1 MIYDLGVVSQEM
13 YAEGDNVSRVNRLTP
28 RQRRQ
33 VASLYGKAPKPMGTW
48 EPLPSLT
55 REETDV
61 ILKDFEQQTKLNK
74 ATQDHPEA
82 SSSWQLLDRDS
93 QGDTVTRRTSH
104 ETINYNVTKTNSG
117 IPRGVSSPSL
127 PQRTNNYSIQR
138 ANTEYVQTGHGPP
151 HSSSPHYHTQVHPHY
166 QSIQSTQQP
175 PSATEFRTSSN
186 NWTAPHLSVYEQQYP
201 QSMRAPS
208 PSNTIHTQQ
217 YGPAST
223 NNWTTT
229 YESSVSSQLHPAE
242 TRYHS
247 NTTVTQDRAPLPSC
261 TTTLNRAPSPIRSS
275 PQTTDYGAPLST
287 NWTRSSESVDY
298 HSTQLMPLHSMSSG
312 HSYSSQGDLPTP
324 SSTPYGVSQLS
335 SDMTSLGITL
345 NPSSIEDVSSVNYSL
360 LVVGVTGSGKSSAC
374 NFFIGND
381 VFNTAGGAIAITAKS
396 DAHAQNIMGKK
407 ILFIDTPGFGDEFAS
422 DEVRMAELG
431 RAILFAREGVNAIV
445 LCMDGSRRF
454 DSSIAQL
461 LKEFEVLGAFW
472 PYTFI
477 MYTHAADMGNTEEEQ
492 RCKIS
497 QWLGNPKC
505 PERMKWLFDKVC
517 YRSMTV
523 ESKQFRNSSG
533 YYQHKSQEL
542 LNMIETISAQNQH
555 QRYTNQ
561 FFQWAKRKYDQVKQ
575 QKLEHERKLEETQ
588 KNLQSYQSILTMMEG
603 DLRQKE
609 QEHTDYVTRQQQ
621 YINSLEAQ
629 LRSCREEDRMRIQ
642 RQRAEAQQQLTYR
655 AEDHQGFVS
664 SCGASRERMLARYD
678 EDSKQ
683 YREHEW
689 RSRQVALELFLDEL
703 RFELY
708 ASNRDRREL
717 NDKLVCMNAQLQKME
732 GGRLQP
738 QQKQDSSYKT
748 MAIEGAKFAAPYVF
762 RTICSLM

>member
-1 MIYDLGVVSQEM
+1 M
-13 YAEGDNVSRVNRLTP
+13 YAEGDNVNRVNRLTP

-61 ILKDFEQQTKLNK
+61 IIKEFEQQTKLNK
-74 ATQDHPEA
+74 ATPVLQDHPEA
-82 SSSWQLLDRDS
+82 SGSWQLLDREL
-93 QGDTVTRRTSH
+93 QGDTVTASTSH
-104 ETINYNVTKTNSG
+104 MTNSSSS
-117 IPRGVSSPSL
+117 IPRGMSSPSL
-127 PQRTNNYSIQR
+127 SQRTSNYSIQR
-138 ANTEYVQTGHGPP
+138 ARPVTEYVQTGYGPP
-151 HSSSPHYHTQVHPHY
+151 HSSSTHYHTQVYPHY

-175 PSATEFRTSSN
+175 PSPPEFRTSSN
-186 NWTAPHLSVYEQQYP
+186 NWTAPHLSVCDHGQQHP

-208 PSNTIHTQQ
+208 PKNIAHTQQ
-217 YGPAST
+217 YGPPLST
-223 NNWTTT
+223 NNWTS
-229 YESSVSSQLHPAE
+229 YETSVSSQLHPAE

-247 NTTVTQDRAPLPSC
+247 TVNQDRAPSPSC
-261 TTTLNRAPSPIRSS
+261 TTTLNRAPITSS
-275 PQTTDYGAPLST
+275 PWTTDYGTPSST

-298 HSTQLMPLHSMSSG
+298 HSTQLMPLHSTSSC
-312 HSYSSQGDLPTP
+312 HSYSSQGDYRTSSPT
-324 SSTPYGVSQLS
+324 SYGVSQLS
-335 SDMTSLGITL
+335 SDLTSLGITL
-345 NPSSIEDVSSVNYSL
+345 NPSSIEDVTNVDYSI

-374 NFFIGND
+374 NFFIGSN
-381 VFNTAGGAIAITAKS
+381 VFNTAGGAIAVTAKS
-396 DAHAQNIMGKK
+396 DAHVQNILGKK

-497 QWLGNPKC
+497 QWLSHPKC

-517 YRSMTV
+517 HRSMTV
-523 ESKQFRNSSG
+523 ESKQFRNISG
-533 YYQHKSQEL
+533 YYQHKSREL
-542 LNMIETISAQNQH
+542 LNMIETISVQNQH

-609 QEHTDYVTRQQQ
+609 QQHTDYVTRQQQ

-664 SCGASRERMLARYD
+664 SCDASRERTLTRYD
-678 EDSKQ
+678 EDSNQ
-683 YREHEW
+683 YREHE
-689 RSRQVALELFLDEL
+689 RYSRQVPLELFLDEL
-703 RFELY
+703 RYELY
-708 ASNRDRREL
+708 ASNRERREL
-717 NDKLVCMNAQLQKME
+717 NDKLVCMNAKLQKME
-732 GGRLQP
+732 GERVQP
-738 QQKQDSSYKT
+738 QQKQESSYKT
-748 MAIEGAKFAAPYVF
+748 MAVEGAKFVGPYVI
-762 RTICSLM
+762 RSICSVM